1 MNGQTTSVAASDLK
15 LAKTTSN
22 LEADQPP
29 SDLNLAK
36 AEAVEKLLHPNGNIV
51 GLGIGKKV
59 TKGKETPED
68 CVRVYV
74 VYKIIDPNGL
84 APDSLVPPYFGNH
97 VPTDVIEVGRFGRRG
112 QPPKPADTIL
122 QQGSPIRVKTNAPNV
137 NEGARGTLGT
147 VVAEGANR
155 YILSCNHILARNGR
169 IPKSARVVSAQFVGT
184 QQEIALPGHFVNLD
198 NYDANS
204 VDCALALLTE
214 EAKAKVQATF
224 PDGSKLSAS
233 DPADST
239 RGMRVRKFGAVT
251 GRTEGAIVDTDV
263 DLYIDYS
270 FGTFLFTD
278 QVMIDSGGDDNQF
291 ATAGDSGSIVIDQST
306 NRATA
311 MVFAAS
317 GRFAVACRLDKVL
330 AALAAEA
337 KVPKLDL
344 VI

>member
-51 GLGIGKKV
+51 GVGIGKKV
-59 TKGKETPED
+59 TNGKETPED

-84 APDSLVPPYFGNH
+84 APKSLVPPYFGNH

-112 QPPKPADTIL
+112 RPPKPPDPFL
-122 QQGSPIRVKTNAPNV
+122 QHGSPIRVKTNAPNV
-137 NEGARGTLGT
+137 NEGARGTLGM

-198 NYDANS
+198 HYDANS
-204 VDCALALLTE
+204 VDCALALLME

-224 PDGSKLSAS
+224 PDGFKLSAS
-233 DPADST
+233 GPAKP
-239 RGMRVRKFGAVT
+239 RK
-251 GRTEGAIVDTDV
+251 R
-263 DLYIDYS
+263 
-270 FGTFLFTD
+270 
-278 QVMIDSGGDDNQF
+278 
-291 ATAGDSGSIVIDQST
+291 
-306 NRATA
+306 
-311 MVFAAS
+311 
-317 GRFAVACRLDKVL
+317 
-330 AALAAEA
+330 
-337 KVPKLDL
+337 
-344 VI
+344 